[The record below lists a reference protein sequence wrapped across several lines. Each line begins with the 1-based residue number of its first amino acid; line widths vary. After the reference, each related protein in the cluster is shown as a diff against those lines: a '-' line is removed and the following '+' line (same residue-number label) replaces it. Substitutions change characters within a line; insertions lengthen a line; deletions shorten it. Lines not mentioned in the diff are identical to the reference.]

1 MGVVENIDSSFFRAG
16 RACEVSRHA
25 TGVLL
30 SRSISRTSRFSATAT
45 SIVLEVYLWQRFEE
59 AA

>member
-1 MGVVENIDSSFFRAG
+1 MGVVENIDGSFFRAG
-16 RACEVSRHA
+16 REVSRHA